1 MTEKLEKLISLAI
14 TDGLI
19 TDKER
24 DVLIKNAIQEG
35 VDLDEFEMYFEAK
48 LYERQQELKELTA
61 AQIIPPPII
70 EKPKSNKEGDLKK
83 CPSCGSPTESFA
95 TKCSDCGHE
104 FRNIDSSNSIKE
116 LFQKMNE
123 IQSKKSEETDTIKG
137 MFMNSLS
144 GDKTTALKRELL
156 KSFPIPNTREDI
168 LEFLALAIPNCKKP
182 SFWKRGASWESMERY
197 EMAPIWQSK
206 CEQIIIKAR
215 FSMKNDPKTL
225 QDIEYYAKELKIK

>member
-1 MTEKLEKLISLAI
+1 MTEKLEKLIALAVTDGVI
-14 TDGLI
+14 TDRELEI
-19 TDKER
+19 LKKKAKE
-24 DVLIKNAIQEG
+24 EG
-35 VDLDEFEMYFEAK
+35 VDEDELEMLLDTR
-48 LYERQQELKELTA
+48 LYERNEALKEDVKNS
-61 AQIIPPPII
+61 IPPPPT
-70 EKPKSNKEGDLKK
+70 EKPKSNKEGDAKK
-83 CPSCGSPTESFA
+83 CPSCGAPVQSFA

-104 FRNIDSSNSIKE
+104 FRNVDSSNSIRE

-123 IQSKKSEETDTIKG
+123 IQAKKSEEASSIKG
-137 MFMNSLS
+137 MFIDTLS

-182 SFWKRGASWESMERY
+182 SFWKRNASWESLERY

-215 FSMKNDPKTL
+215 FSMKEDKSTL
-225 QDIEYYAKELKIK
+225 SEIEHYAKELKIK